1 MSSENKH
8 AYKQGFWREHS
19 DAWKTSGL
27 TQVAYCAQQ
36 GISYQS
42 FIYQHNRMASKAQRT
57 RTAMSFVEAKP
68 EAASINNQTA
78 GLQLMLP
85 NGIRIGITNEIN
97 PALLKTVLT
106 VAGSLPC

>member
-19 DAWKTSGL
+19 DAWKSSGL

-36 GISYQS
+36 GISYPS
-42 FIYQHNRMASKAQRT
+42 FIYQHNRMASKTQRT
-57 RTAMSFVEAKP
+57 KTAMRFVEANSD
-68 EAASINNQTA
+68 AASINNQTA

-85 NGIRIGITNEIN
+85 NGTRIGITNEVN
-97 PALLKTVLT
+97 PVLLQTVLT
-106 VAGSLPC
+106 IAGGLPC

>member
-42 FIYQHNRMASKAQRT
+42 FVYQHNRMANKAQRS
-57 RTAMSFVEAKP
+57 AMDFIEAKP
-68 EAASINNQTA
+68 EAVAVNSQTA

-85 NGIRIGITNEIN
+85 NGIRIGITNEVN

-106 VAGSLPC
+106 IAGGLPC

>member
-19 DAWKTSGL
+19 AAWKTSGL

-42 FIYQHNRMASKAQRT
+42 FVYQHNRMASKAQRSS
-57 RTAMSFVEAKP
+57 MSFVEAKP
-68 EAASINNQTA
+68 EAVSVNSQTA

-85 NGIRIGITNEIN
+85 NGIRIGITNEVN

-106 VAGSLPC
+106 IAGGLPC

>member
-1 MSSENKH
+1 MSSETKH

-57 RTAMSFVEAKP
+57 KTAMSFVEVKP
-68 EAASINNQTA
+68 ESASINSQTA

-85 NGIRIGITNEIN
+85 NGIRIGITNEVN
-97 PALLKTVLT
+97 TVLLETVLT
-106 VAGSLPC
+106 IAGGLPC